1 MVCSLAPN
9 MSSIGRMAQKHN
21 TVSTTDMAR
30 RNTQGTAEDALGF
43 WHCRRAPWRWEA
55 SGAPA
60 HAREEGEGRDDQDD
74 GEGDAEP
81 GQRQWANLRYPA
93 DENAVDNVVEEVDD
107 LCKNARDGET

>member
-1 MVCSLAPN
+1 
-9 MSSIGRMAQKHN
+9 MAQKHN

-30 RNTQGTAEDALGF
+30 RNTQALP
-43 WHCRRAPWRWEA
+43 R
-55 SGAPA
+55 
-60 HAREEGEGRDDQDD
+60 
-74 GEGDAEP
+74 EGDAEP

>member
-1 MVCSLAPN
+1 
-9 MSSIGRMAQKHN
+9 MAQKHN

-30 RNTQGTAEDALGF
+30 RNTQALPRMRSAFAHGDG
-43 WHCRRAPWRWEA
+43 CERRA
-55 SGAPA
+55 A

>member
-1 MVCSLAPN
+1 
-9 MSSIGRMAQKHN
+9 MAQKHN

-30 RNTQGTAEDALGF
+30 RNTPGTAEDALGF
-43 WHCRRAPWRWEA
+43 CIVAAPHGDGGERRA
-55 SGAPA
+55 A